1 MSLVI
6 DFDDI
11 PEDEDLILD
20 LLQSPEHFKIDP
32 EEGVLQQ
39 DVRVQGRLSKVGRE
53 ILFKGNVST
62 EMELV
67 CFRCLESLRFP
78 VRARIASHYI
88 FDQEAGTPDADAE
101 LHASDI
107 EVETYSDNR
116 IDLTQAVYDQMMLS
130 LPLVRLCR
138 DDCRGI
144 CAHCGVNRN
153 HQSCTCSD
161 HDSIDPRLAV
171 LKTLKDQLK

>member
-11 PEDEDLILD
+11 PEDEELILD
-20 LLQSPEHFKIDP
+20 LLQSPEHFKVDP

-39 DVRVQGRLSKVGRE
+39 DVHVQGHLSKLGRE
-53 ILFKGNVST
+53 ILFKGNIST
-62 EMELV
+62 EIELV
-67 CFRCLESLRFP
+67 CSRCLEPLRYP
-78 VRARIASHYI
+78 VQARITSHFVPDKEGGI
-88 FDQEAGTPDADAE
+88 PDADTE

-130 LPLVRLCR
+130 LPLARLCK

-144 CAHCGVNRN
+144 CSHCGVNCN
-153 HQSCTCSD
+153 EQSCTCSD
-161 HDSIDPRLAV
+161 QDSVDPRLAV
-171 LKTLKDQLK
+171 LKTLKDKLK

>member
-11 PEDEDLILD
+11 PEDEELILD
-20 LLQSPEHFKIDP
+20 LLQSPEHFKVDP

-39 DVRVQGRLSKVGRE
+39 DVHVQGHLSKLGQE
-53 ILFKGNVST
+53 ILFKGNIST
-62 EMELV
+62 EIELV
-67 CFRCLESLRFP
+67 CSRCLESLRYP
-78 VRARIASHYI
+78 VQARITSYFVPDNEGGI
-88 FDQEAGTPDADAE
+88 PDADTE

-130 LPLVRLCR
+130 LPLARLCK

-144 CAHCGVNRN
+144 CSHCGVNCN
-153 HQSCTCSD
+153 EQSCTCSD
-161 HDSIDPRLAV
+161 QDSVDPRLAV
-171 LKTLKDQLK
+171 LKTLKDKLK